1 MAAQTPERKEG
12 HAATSV
18 GPSLQG
24 QIRDLAALLA
34 LPGIWRGREVP
45 FIAASLLDALVSLL
59 RVELAYLRLE
69 GSAAD
74 AVIEEYRPA
83 QSMPPSELGRALGHS
98 RVAEEGSTA
107 VWQDV
112 PGYGRVR
119 TVRIRPR
126 LSRWSA
132 VVIVCSV
139 RSNFPTEVESFLLR
153 SAVDLGTAALDS
165 SQLLRDVQEA
175 NRAKSAFLAT
185 MSHELRTPL
194 NAILGY
200 VDLLDAEVAGTLNQG
215 QRLSLTRVRAGTRH
229 LMELIE
235 GILSFARLD
244 AGKEQVHAGLFE
256 LGSLIRET
264 AALVEPLARSK
275 HLSYV
280 VNTPAQ
286 PVEANTDAAK
296 VRQIMLNL
304 LSNAVKFTHAGGI
317 ILDASVENDMVRIAV
332 QDTGMGIPASELV
345 RIFEPFRQVGDVY
358 TQKSTGT
365 GLGLSVSR
373 QLARLLGG
381 DVTVV
386 RSGQEGSVFEVRL
399 PLSAP

>member
-1 MAAQTPERKEG
+1 M
-12 HAATSV
+12 
-18 GPSLQG
+18 QG

-34 LPGIWRGREVP
+34 LPGMWRGREVP

-83 QSMPPSELGRALGHS
+83 GSISPSELGRALEHC

-112 PGYGRVR
+112 PGCGRVR

-132 VVIVCSV
+132 VVIVCSA

-244 AGKEQVHAGLFE
+244 AGKEQVHGVLFE

-304 LSNAVKFTHAGGI
+304 LSNAVKFTHSGGI
-317 ILDASVENDMVRIAV
+317 IVDASVENGMFRIAV
-332 QDTGMGIPASELV
+332 QDTGMGIPANELV

-358 TQKSTGT
+358 TRKSTGT

-386 RSGQEGSVFEVRL
+386 RSGKEGSVFEVRL